1 SKALSDEADM
11 ADTITHTW
19 QTVEQAAVTLNV
31 STRTIAR
38 RLANGSLETRVDENG
53 RRLVMVQQ
61 IGIGDT
67 ADTGS
72 ELAVSNDDSDLAAPT
87 ISAGPSSQAMTMLS
101 VLQSTVSAARDDATA
116 ARRSAK
122 WAWGGVGFMTVAII
136 AAAVVLGSVLTRSSV
151 TTEMLTGQLV
161 ETKTELKQ
169 TQAELMA
176 TRTAEAQATR
186 DLTEARKV
194 ADAQRLQAERQMAAA
209 DVAVRQN
216 ITGIATPAAKPVAA
230 TPTTQPQA
238 GSLVNRLVSLFGE

>member
-1 SKALSDEADM
+1 M

-61 IGIGDT
+61 IGIGEN

-122 WAWGGVGFMTVAII
+122 WAWGGVGFMTLVII
-136 AAAVVLGSVLTRSSV
+136 ASAVVLSSVLTRSSV
-151 TTEMLTGQLV
+151 TTEMLTGQLT

-194 ADAQRLQAERQMAAA
+194 ADVQRQQAERQMASA

-216 ITGIATPAAKPVAA
+216 ITGIAKPVAT

>member
-1 SKALSDEADM
+1 MSDEADM

-53 RRLVMVQQ
+53 RRLVLVQQ
-61 IGIGDT
+61 IGASDT
-67 ADTGS
+67 ADTGN
-72 ELAVSNDDSDLAAPT
+72 ELAIGNDDGDLVSPAVT
-87 ISAGPSSQAMTMLS
+87 SGSSSQAMTMLS
-101 VLQSTVSAARDDATA
+101 MLQATVSAARDDAVA

-122 WAWGGVGFMTVAII
+122 WAWAGVGTMAAVIVV
-136 AAAVVLGSVLTRSSV
+136 AAVVVSSSLTRSAV
-151 TTEMLTGQLV
+151 TTDMLHGQLV

-186 DLTEARKV
+186 DLTEARKT
-194 ADAQRLQAERQMAAA
+194 AETQQRQLAERQTAADRQVSA

-216 ITGIATPAAKPVAA
+216 INGIAKPTAAA
-230 TPTTQPQA
+230 PTTQPQSS
-238 GSLVNRLVSLFGE
+238 SLIERMVSLFGE